1 MAHRENRK
9 QPVTSPSGASSI
21 TKTREIPPSVLRFIK
36 GSIIDI
42 SEASDFYRK
51 RAEVATLL
59 RDFVEPRP
67 NSSYFLKNRFDR
79 HFLVNLPL
87 MLRPHVMRPADAL
100 ADALFLLGREWAKR
114 DFGNLP
120 IAALPTDEFLR
131 TQWEEGNVWDAF
143 LQRDGCFGEIWWH
156 SLLPDGKVT
165 RWGGGCESGDFELR
179 VEFNFDATKPPKMLI
194 GIKGKP
200 AAILMNH
207 WMTLT
212 PNSSSKNSPGTKE
225 LREKSA
231 ALLDSIGATLKMD
244 LKLIQPDKGRPR
256 KEFGERAAY
265 LLDHEKRG
273 LASIARELCQLPQN
287 STALAR
293 RQCFDRIRKAANNYY
308 KLLRSDYTALTAVRV
323 RERLI
328 RIPANPNAVK
338 SE

>member
-9 QPVTSPSGASSI
+9 QADKSPSGVSSI
-21 TKTREIPPSVLRFIK
+21 KKTRELPPSVRRFIK
-36 GSIIDI
+36 GSTIDI
-42 SEASDFYRK
+42 SNASDFYRK

-59 RDFVEPRP
+59 RDFVEPQP
-67 NSSYFLKNRFDR
+67 NSSYLLKNQFDR

-87 MLRPHVMRPADAL
+87 MLHLHVMRPADAL
-100 ADALFLLGREWAKR
+100 ADALFVLGREWAKR

-120 IAALPTDEFLR
+120 IATLPTDEFLR
-131 TQWEEGNVWDAF
+131 AQWEEGNAWDAF
-143 LQRDGCFGEIWWH
+143 LRRDGCFGEIWWH
-156 SLLPDGKVT
+156 SLGSDGKVT
-165 RWGGGCESGDFELR
+165 RWGGGCESGDFEVR

-212 PNSSSKNSPGTKE
+212 PNSPSKDSPGTKE

-244 LKLIQPDKGRPR
+244 LRLIQPEKGRPLE
-256 KEFGERAAY
+256 KFGERAAF
-265 LLDHEKRG
+265 LLDHEKRS
-273 LASIARELCQLPQN
+273 LASIASELCQLPPN

-293 RQCFDRIRKAANNYY
+293 RQCFDRIRKAASNYY
-308 KLLRSDYTALTAVRV
+308 KLLRSDYTALTTVRV
-323 RERLI
+323 RQRLI
-328 RIPANPNAVK
+328 RIPPNPNAVK